1 MSTDDI
7 DDEPVADRE
16 PGICATCNG
25 SGEGYAD
32 GTRCRSCRGRGVAI
46 DHAAEDDRAA
56 AHADWLYDQAKDE
69 RAERARSE
77 R

>member
-7 DDEPVADRE
+7 DDEPADDAE
-16 PGICATCNG
+16 PSICSTCNG

-32 GTRCRSCRGRGVAI
+32 GTRCRSCRGRGETI
-46 DHAAEDDRAA
+46 DFEAEDERAV
-56 AHADWLYDQAKDE
+56 AHADWLYDQQKDA